1 MLENER
7 AEATGLENERVVE
20 ERRVDFEEDIA
31 RINIQF
37 ATARD
42 LLEQEI
48 SSLQHINSFCFRV
61 TLDPA
66 REGDVRRFMQLAGVA
81 PEARD
86 IVFSTAQALLQE
98 WVDSSADEQPAEG
111 KQ

>member
-1 MLENER
+1 MVSSNLDRHSDCPWDAASER
-7 AEATGLENERVVE
+7 
-20 ERRVDFEEDIA
+20 
-31 RINIQF
+31 
-37 ATARD
+37 
-42 LLEQEI
+42 
-48 SSLQHINSFCFRV
+48 
-61 TLDPA
+61 
-66 REGDVRRFMQLAGVA
+66 DVRLFMQLAGVA

>member
-1 MLENER
+1 M
-7 AEATGLENERVVE
+7 V
-20 ERRVDFEEDIA
+20 
-31 RINIQF
+31 
-37 ATARD
+37 
-42 LLEQEI
+42 
-48 SSLQHINSFCFRV
+48 SSNLDRHSDCPW
-61 TLDPA
+61 DPA
-66 REGDVRRFMQLAGVA
+66 SERDVRLFMQLAGVA

>member
-1 MLENER
+1 
-7 AEATGLENERVVE
+7 VV
-20 ERRVDFEEDIA
+20 
-31 RINIQF
+31 
-37 ATARD
+37 
-42 LLEQEI
+42 
-48 SSLQHINSFCFRV
+48 SSNLDRHSDCPW
-61 TLDPA
+61 DPA
-66 REGDVRRFMQLAGVA
+66 SERDVRLFMQLAGVA